1 MEYDHEPGIRVQ
13 PELLNAFCGKVLEA
27 LGVAPDDAA
36 VVADVLVTADL
47 RGTSSHGV
55 ARLGLY
61 VSELRAGYA
70 QPRPQVRVVRE
81 TPVTALLDAGGGLG
95 PPVSKRA
102 MRLAMDKAQ
111 DVGAGFVSVRNSNH
125 FGIAAYYAMM
135 ALSRDMIGISMTNA
149 AVLVAPT
156 FGRDAR
162 LGTNPISVAAPAGEE
177 HPFVLDMA
185 TSTVSFGRVEVYDRK
200 GQPMPLAWATDEQGE
215 PTTDAARV
223 IGNLERRK
231 GPALGGLLPLG
242 GIGELLGGHKGY
254 GLALMVD
261 ILSGVLSGAGY
272 ADKMYLDDAEG
283 RGLPANVGHFFGAL
297 RIDAFRPVDEF
308 KATMDDLIR
317 RLKATPK
324 VAGQERVYIHGE
336 KEFETAEERQRA
348 GVILHPAV
356 VASLRAIA
364 RETGVPISLR
374 ASHYSAR

>member
-1 MEYDHEPGIRVQ
+1 MEHNQELDIRVQ
-13 PELLNAFCGKVLEA
+13 PEPLQAFCGEVLES
-27 LGVAPDDAA
+27 LGVPPEDAA
-36 VVADVLVTADL
+36 VVADVLVTADV

-61 VSELRAGYA
+61 VSELRAGHA
-70 QPRPQVRVVRE
+70 QPRPQVEVVRE
-81 TPVTALLDAGGGLG
+81 TPVTALLDGGGGLG

-111 DVGAGFVSVRNSNH
+111 DVSAGFVSVRNSNH
-125 FGIAAYYAMM
+125 FGIAGYYAMM
-135 ALSRDMIGISMTNA
+135 ALARDMIGISMTNA

-162 LGTNPISVAAPAGEE
+162 LGTNPISVAAPAGKE

-185 TSTVSFGRVEVYDRK
+185 TSTVSYGKVEVYDRK
-200 GQPMPLAWATDEQGE
+200 GEPMPLGWATGEQGE

-242 GIGELLGGHKGY
+242 GIGELLSGHKGY
-254 GLALMVD
+254 GLALVVD

-272 ADKMYLDDAEG
+272 ADRMYLQDSEG
-283 RGLPANVGHFFGAL
+283 KGLPANVGHFFGAL

-308 KATMDDLIR
+308 RATMDDLIHR
-317 RLKATPK
+317 MKATPK

-336 KEFETAEERQRA
+336 KEFETAEERQRE

-356 VASLRAIA
+356 VADLRATAKEHGI
-364 RETGVPISLR
+364 PIGL
-374 ASHYSAR
+374 